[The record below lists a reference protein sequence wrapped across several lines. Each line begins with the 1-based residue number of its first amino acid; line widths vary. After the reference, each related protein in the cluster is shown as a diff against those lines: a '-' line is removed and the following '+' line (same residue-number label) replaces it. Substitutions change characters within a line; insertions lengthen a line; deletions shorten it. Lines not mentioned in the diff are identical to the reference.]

1 MRKKRK
7 FKVTSQF
14 LAENEIGNISDDKDH
29 ETHDFDL
36 TKEKKPALS
45 SMKANLRILDS
56 RYSSTVPVGSFV
68 QLFDKLKIAINLK
81 QDGEYIEYSSG
92 VESGAMS
99 LSDKPEKVPSKQ
111 EENEQ
116 RQAMY
121 LTPNIELKEH
131 PNIDISDIEEDYAYQ
146 FGDYNKNFDNIEFIE
161 EDNTETK
168 NLISEEE
175 IKDTANS
182 SNMNL
187 YPNCKIS
194 YDVYRENAGIINVYI
209 KNDVLI
215 IYLSGKFMAETGSL
229 GYITRDNIEAC
240 LERVCQITGMS
251 FDIPKAIEVA
261 HVYLCD
267 VCIDIHYKKT
277 KDVHK
282 AIRAMSSLFP
292 LASNR
297 HRILKYST
305 HGLKLVSKSK
315 NAGSSLTLYSKEDV
329 LSERGMYS
337 RKRENYLRRIGELG
351 GTIAKHTLR
360 IECQIFK
367 LNDMRVLLDLP
378 KRQAGIVMLSDVLNS
393 TATPILKRLKAFD
406 ASEIIFRDKI
416 WNYIETE
423 ENNNTPIKTKRL
435 LDKRLAAERVAELL
449 RENDF
454 DITKVKNHIITEFE
468 INDVSLIGSLVTH
481 IKTDLWNF
489 LLYNKPKAI
498 KIIIDLLDRVY
509 QFYGRNTE
517 EGEIDE

>member
-1 MRKKRK
+1 MTITRKPEI
-7 FKVTSQF
+7 TSQ
-14 LAENEIGNISDDKDH
+14 LLEENKIENVSDDKDL

-36 TKEKKPALS
+36 AEEKKPALS

-56 RYSSTVPVGSFV
+56 RYARTVPIGSSV
-68 QLFDKLKIAINLK
+68 QLFDKLKIAIDLK
-81 QDGEYIEYSSG
+81 LNAEKIDFSLNNESS
-92 VESGAMS
+92 AMS
-99 LSDKPEKVPSKQ
+99 LSDKPEKVPSRQ

-116 RQAMY
+116 LQAMS
-121 LTPNIELKEH
+121 LTPAIELKEY
-131 PNIDISDIEEDYAYQ
+131 PDIDISDIEDDFTYQ
-146 FGDYNKNFDNIEFIE
+146 FGDYNKNFDNTEFIE
-161 EDNTETK
+161 EDNTEVK
-168 NLISEEE
+168 NLINEEE
-175 IKDTANS
+175 IRDTTNS
-182 SNMNL
+182 SDMNL
-187 YPNCKIS
+187 YQNCKIS
-194 YDVYRENAGIINVYI
+194 YDVYRENAGIINIYI

-251 FDIPKAIEVA
+251 FDIQKAIEVA

-267 VCIDIHYKKT
+267 VCVDINYKNT

-315 NAGSSLTLYSKEDV
+315 NAGSSLTVYSKEDV

-351 GTIAKHTLR
+351 GTRAKHTLR
-360 IECQIFK
+360 IECQIYK
-367 LNDMRVLLDLP
+367 LNDMRVLLEIP
-378 KRQAGIVMLSDVLNS
+378 KRHAGIVMLSDVLNS
-393 TATPILKRLKAFD
+393 TATPIIKRLNAFG
-406 ASEIIFRDKI
+406 ASETVLRDKI

-435 LDKRLAAERVAELL
+435 LDKRLAAERVAELS
-449 RENDF
+449 RENGF
-454 DITKVKNHIITEFE
+454 DITKVKNHIITEYD
-468 INDVSLIGSLVTH
+468 INDESLIGSLIPY

-498 KIIIDLLDRVY
+498 KIVIDLLDRIY

-517 EGEIDE
+517 EGENDE